1 MSPYVYQSYYQDED
15 DDDEMPA
22 LVESD
27 EMSDD
32 DIDYHGGGQL
42 NRSYEQSITYNV
54 LYNELYNELY
64 GIDGIRRGQHLFRN
78 DPNPAEDD
86 ENDNQTYI
94 DDDDDEMPEL
104 VSGDQ
109 SMEVLD
115 GDN

>member
-15 DDDEMPA
+15 DDDEIPA
-22 LVESD
+22 LESD

-32 DIDYHGGGQL
+32 DIDYHGVGQL

-64 GIDGIRRGQHLFRN
+64 GIDGIRRGQHLFIN